1 MTCLSAR
8 PRHQPT
14 GRAGQGAR
22 RCLGTKPRPT
32 SPLTWASCLSLF
44 VTMPIPHPRRI
55 NVKSFMTHFSLGG
68 VLQASWGFMPFLM
81 PFLP

>member
-1 MTCLSAR
+1 MPRNHAPAHVPSDLGILSF
-8 PRHQPT
+8 
-14 GRAGQGAR
+14 
-22 RCLGTKPRPT
+22 
-32 SPLTWASCLSLF
+32 F

-55 NVKSFMTHFSLGG
+55 NVKSFVIHFPLGG